1 MPEIDRQLDPQA
13 TAPFLPDIQVADR
26 DLELPRTW
34 SFSVGLDRDLG
45 RGMAASANF
54 VYARTDQL
62 FRFVDRNAA
71 AFGSPFGIGTHPS
84 GGGINAL
91 TVAES
96 SARSRYQALTVG
108 LRGWSSLGDRPLT
121 FEAHYTLAFDRSD
134 DDNERDPFTFRYADP
149 SNLGPEFGWSDRDRR
164 HQVSGYLLVT
174 LPGGVN
180 WNNVFRI
187 LSASPASEQCAR
199 PGERANQP
207 SDRICA
213 DGSILTRNTLRRDNE
228 FFSWDLRI
236 SRAFALPNGA
246 TLEPIFEV
254 FNLTGADNFLDSHT
268 GSLLF
273 NFDGT
278 LRSGLGDTRRGQ
290 LGLSLRF

>member
-1 MPEIDRQLDPQA
+1 
-13 TAPFLPDIQVADR
+13 
-26 DLELPRTW
+26 
-34 SFSVGLDRDLG
+34 
-45 RGMAASANF
+45 
-54 VYARTDQL
+54 
-62 FRFVDRNAA
+62 
-71 AFGSPFGIGTHPS
+71 
-84 GGGINAL
+84 
-91 TVAES
+91 
-96 SARSRYQALTVG
+96 
-108 LRGWSSLGDRPLT
+108 
-121 FEAHYTLAFDRSD
+121 
-134 DDNERDPFTFRYADP
+134 P

-187 LSASPASEQCAR
+187 LSASPVSERCAR
-199 PGERANQP
+199 PGERADQP
-207 SDRICA
+207 SDRVCA

-236 SRAFALPNGA
+236 SRSFTLPNGA
-246 TLEPIFEV
+246 TVEPIVEV

-290 LGLSLRF
+290 LGVSLRF